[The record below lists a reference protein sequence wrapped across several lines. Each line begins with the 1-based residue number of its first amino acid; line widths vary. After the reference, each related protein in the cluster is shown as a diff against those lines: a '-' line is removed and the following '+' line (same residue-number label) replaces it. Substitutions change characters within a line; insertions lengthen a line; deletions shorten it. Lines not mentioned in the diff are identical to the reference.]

1 MAANMADLLQLM
13 VDRGASDLHITSG
26 TYPQI
31 RVNGRLTQ
39 LNQFEVLTPQD
50 TQRLSYSVLNEG
62 QKQKFEEENELD
74 LSFGIQGLARFRCN
88 VYRQRGA
95 VGCAIRVIPYKI
107 RSFDDL
113 GLPQIVQQLA
123 DRPKGLILV
132 IGPTGSGKSTTL
144 AAMIDKVNSER
155 HDYIMTIEDP
165 IEFVHPHKQCLVNQ
179 REVFAD
185 THSFT
190 KALKSILRQ
199 DPDVVLV
206 GEMRDLETIA
216 AALTIAETGHL
227 TLGTLH
233 TNSCAQTMN
242 RIIDVFPTSQQDQ
255 VRAQLALVLEGVFCQ
270 QLIPTSDGRG
280 RAMAMEIMVV
290 TPAIRNLIRE
300 EKIHQIYS
308 AMQAGQKFG
317 MQTMNQSLLTL
328 IQRRKIS
335 KEEALNRTTN
345 PDELLQLLSGPS
357 PGPSGPAG
365 GPARSAGGSA
375 APGAPSGSPFAKR

>member
-13 VDRGASDLHITSG
+13 VDRGSSDLHITSG

-31 RVNGRLTQ
+31 RVNGALTQ

-50 TQRLSYSVLNEG
+50 TQRLAYSVLNEG
-62 QKQKFEEENELD
+62 QKQKVEEENELD
-74 LSFGIQGLARFRCN
+74 LSCGIQGLARCRCN

-107 RSFDDL
+107 RSFDEL

-132 IGPTGSGKSTTL
+132 TGPTGSGKSTTL
-144 AAMIDKVNSER
+144 AAMIDKINSER
-155 HDYIMTIEDP
+155 HDHIMTIEDP

-185 THSFT
+185 TQSFT

-227 TLGTLH
+227 TFGTLH

-242 RIIDVFPTSQQDQ
+242 RIIDVFPTTQQAQ
-255 VRAQLALVLEGVFCQ
+255 VRAQLSLVLEGVLSQ
-270 QLIPTSDGRG
+270 QLIPTADGRG
-280 RAMAMEIMVV
+280 RAMSLEIMVA

-317 MQTMNQSLLTL
+317 MQTMNQSLAELV
-328 IQRRKIS
+328 QKRRIS
-335 KEEALNRTTN
+335 REEALNRSTL
-345 PDELLQLLSGPS
+345 PEELAGLLG
-357 PGPSGPAG
+357 
-365 GPARSAGGSA
+365 SAGA
-375 APGAPSGSPFAKR
+375 ASGSPAAAASA

>member
-1 MAANMADLLQLM
+1 MAANMADLLQIL
-13 VDRGASDLHITSG
+13 VERGGSDLHLTTG
-26 TYPQI
+26 THPQI
-31 RVNGRLTQ
+31 RVAGKLMSLT
-39 LNQFEVLTPQD
+39 QFEVLAPQD
-50 TQRLSYSVLNEG
+50 TQRLAYSVLNEG
-62 QKQKFEEENELD
+62 QKQKFEEESELD

-95 VGCAIRVIPYKI
+95 VGAAIRVIPYKI
-107 RSFDDL
+107 RTFDEL
-113 GLPQIVQQLA
+113 GLPTIVEQLA

-132 IGPTGSGKSTTL
+132 TGPTGSGKSTTL
-144 AAMIDKVNSER
+144 AAMVDKINSER
-155 HDYIMTIEDP
+155 SEHIVTIEDP
-165 IEFVHPHKQCLVNQ
+165 IEFVHQHKKCLVNQ
-179 REVFAD
+179 REVFSD
-185 THSFT
+185 TQSF
-190 KALKSILRQ
+190 KNALKYILRQ

-255 VRAQLALVLEGVFCQ
+255 VRAQLALVLEGVLCQ
-270 QLIPTSDGRG
+270 QLIVTSDGRG
-280 RAMAMEIMVV
+280 RAMAMEIMVI

-317 MQTMNQSLLTL
+317 MQTMNQSLIAL

-335 KEEALNRTTN
+335 KEDALNRTTN

-365 GPARSAGGSA
+365 SVRSAATG
-375 APGAPSGSPFAKR
+375 APGGSPFAKR